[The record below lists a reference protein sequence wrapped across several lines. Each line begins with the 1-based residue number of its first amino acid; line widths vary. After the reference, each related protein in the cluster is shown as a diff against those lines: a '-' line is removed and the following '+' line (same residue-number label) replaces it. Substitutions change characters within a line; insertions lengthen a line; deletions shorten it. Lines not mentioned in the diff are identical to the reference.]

1 LYIDIGGET
10 VLRSRDI
17 VAIFD
22 ASILKQQKELTLAP
36 NWRMLGH
43 LVKSVVLT
51 PTHVYGSPISCATL
65 RKRLAKPQGLESE
78 T

>member
-1 LYIDIGGET
+1 MYIHIGGET
-10 VLRSRDI
+10 VLRSRDV

-22 ASILKQQKELTLAP
+22 ASILQQQAHLASGP
-36 NWRMLGH
+36 NWRALGP
-43 LVKSVVLT
+43 VKSVVLT

-65 RKRLAKPQGLESE
+65 RKRLMNRPRLELK

>member
-1 LYIDIGGET
+1 MYIYIGGET

-22 ASILKQQKELTLAP
+22 ASILQQQNDLTQRSNWLA
-36 NWRMLGH
+36 LGP
-43 LVKSVVLT
+43 VKSVVLT
-51 PTHVYGSPISCATL
+51 PTCVYGSPISCATL
-65 RKRLAKPQGLESE
+65 RRRLLKQADLEPE